1 MNKLPVSSLI
11 PFASMA
17 LLCQLFTPVSSFAQ
31 DPWGY
36 TYGTAVA
43 DTACV
48 MIDDGVKKKRVNR
61 VLDLFESKLI
71 AQGVSVKDLKQMSEG
86 FYARAFRLD
95 CVLQDRNK

>member
-17 LLCQLFTPVSSFAQ
+17 LLCQLFTPFSSFAQ

-43 DTACV
+43 DTACA

-61 VLDLFESKLI
+61 VLDLLESKLI
-71 AQGVSVKDLKQMSEG
+71 AQGVSVKDSKQMSEG
-86 FYARAFRLD
+86 FYARAFRID

>member
-1 MNKLPVSSLI
+1 MSSLI

-43 DTACV
+43 DTACA

-61 VLDLFESKLI
+61 VLDLLAIDSEEHI
-71 AQGVSVKDLKQMSEG
+71 ANLQVRVGGDAGEG
-86 FYARAFRLD
+86 ADSWWVGLARTR
-95 CVLQDRNK
+95 

>member
-43 DTACV
+43 DTACA

-61 VLDLFESKLI
+61 VLDLLESKLI
-71 AQGVSVKDLKQMSEG
+71 AQGVSVKDSKQMSEG